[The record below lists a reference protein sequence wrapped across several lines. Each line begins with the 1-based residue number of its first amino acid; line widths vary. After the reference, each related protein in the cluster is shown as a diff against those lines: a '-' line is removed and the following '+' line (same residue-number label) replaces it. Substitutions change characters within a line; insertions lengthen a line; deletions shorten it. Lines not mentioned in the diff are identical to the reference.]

1 MAASPFY
8 SPRQISSTRPIVSK
22 EEVSFPRCET
32 DAFLPS
38 PFSASPLRLNAAGA
52 EAVLKIERAAFA
64 RPSRGLRAAAAAA
77 PPRASEEEESL
88 LLYERRGEKRKAAK
102 VGEGPLSFSF
112 YILPE
117 RKKNVRRP
125 SPMRYKKYAG
135 CCRFSSSP
143 PASFPPSHIP
153 RGDKN
158 RCLFLPSLL
167 RLTSGFLFSERQE
180 IPCLPRFDTF
190 QKRKNSQR

>member
-1 MAASPFY
+1 MLSSLPPFQVPP
-8 SPRQISSTRPIVSK
+8 SLFR
-22 EEVSFPRCET
+22 FP
-32 DAFLPS
+32 PS
-38 PFSASPLRLNAAGA
+38 PQRRRRGGRSKNRARGLR
-52 EAVLKIERAAFA
+52 EAFA
-64 RPSRGLRAAAAAA
+64 RRRRRRPLGRRRRKQKAFFSPSG
-77 PPRASEEEESL
+77 EGKKG
-88 LLYERRGEKRKAAK
+88 RRPKLGR
-102 VGEGPLSFSF
+102 GPLSFSF

-125 SPMRYKKYAG
+125 SPMRYKV
-135 CCRFSSSP
+135 CWLLPLFLLP